1 MHVPMAASVSLTGK
15 LWRSIIS
22 TRTDVLVALAQDPV
36 AELFT
41 LQGGAPTAF
50 VPASNAAGSADPFG
64 FAEFSD
70 SNAPP
75 AAAAPPVR
83 MLATL

>member
-1 MHVPMAASVSLTGK
+1 MCGAAVCN
-15 LWRSIIS
+15 
-22 TRTDVLVALAQDPV
+22 VMQDPV

-41 LQGGAPTAF
+41 LQGGAPSAPA
-50 VPASNAAGSADPFG
+50 PASNAAAEADPFG

-70 SNAPP
+70 STATPA

-83 MLATL
+83 IDWHALLFPNKHLSF